1 MSGPFLQKIRK
12 GRAREVNRDKIKNQL
27 YYFWSFY
34 KWIIIAVGIAAALII
49 YFLAAR
55 LTEKETALSVM
66 LMDCHTEISD
76 EQMNQDFAGY
86 IGLDIKRYAV
96 SIQNTLMISEEE
108 GGNYTMTCL
117 ARFLSDIGSEKLDV
131 CGMLQQDFE
140 KYDNADT
147 WMELTNCLSEEELK
161 ELSDC
166 LYLDASG
173 VPIGLYADQ
182 LPMLEEYGC
191 YDSEDDRGVIGI
203 IYNTQRKDMA
213 VSYLKYLAGIG
224 Q

>member
-1 MSGPFLQKIRK
+1 M
-12 GRAREVNRDKIKNQL
+12 NRDKIKNQL

-34 KWIIIAVGIAAALII
+34 KWIIIAVGIAVALVV

-66 LMDCHTEISD
+66 LMDCHTEVSD
-76 EQMNQDFAGY
+76 EQMNQDFASAV
-86 IGLDIKRYAV
+86 GLDQKKYAV
-96 SIQNTLMISEEE
+96 SIQNLLMISEEE

-117 ARFLSDIGSEKLDV
+117 ARFFSDIGSEKLDV
-131 CGMLQQDFE
+131 CGMLEQDFE

-147 WMELTNCLSEEELK
+147 WMELSDCFTEEEL
-161 ELSDC
+161 EVLSDQ
-166 LYLDASG
+166 LYLDAEG
-173 VPIGLYADQ
+173 IPIGLYADT
-182 LPMLEEYGC
+182 LPVMAEYGC
-191 YDSEDDRGVIGI
+191 YDSEDSRGVIGI

-213 VSYLKYLAGIG
+213 VSYLKYLADME

>member
-1 MSGPFLQKIRK
+1 M
-12 GRAREVNRDKIKNQL
+12 NRDKIKNQL

-49 YFLAAR
+49 YFLAAK

-86 IGLDIKRYAV
+86 IGLDTKRYTV
-96 SIQNTLMISEEE
+96 SIQNTLMINEEE

-131 CGMLQQDFE
+131 CGMLLQDFE
-140 KYDNADT
+140 KYYNADT
-147 WMELTNCLSEEELK
+147 WMDLTDCFSKEELE
-161 ELSDC
+161 ELSDG
-166 LYLDASG
+166 LYYDTAG
-173 VPIGLYADQ
+173 APIGLYADRMPV
-182 LPMLEEYGC
+182 LAEYGC
-191 YDSEDDRGVIGI
+191 YDSEDDRGVVGI